1 MDENKTEEEL
11 IAELAKL
18 RQRIVE
24 LERLETASLQMETAL
39 RLSEEKYSKA
49 FLCNPEPMMITNFR
63 DGCYVEINEAFLKV
77 TGYKYH
83 EVIGHTVHELKTYV
97 SGEERDYILKQI
109 QEQGSIRNLQ
119 IKFRIKSGEVRTF
132 LLSAE
137 TIEMG
142 GQLHILTVTKDITH
156 QRMMEERLRKN
167 EAELRIIMKNA
178 NGVIFTLSPEG
189 KFIFVS
195 PGWTEALG
203 HEIAEVEGCSFE
215 VFVHPDDV
223 HLCTSFF
230 EKVVFTGEPQK
241 GVEYRV
247 KHRDGSWRWYT
258 CSGAPVRDEARN
270 PLYYVGIS
278 VDINEHKHIEE
289 ALRESERRFRDMLE
303 NVKLAAGIL
312 DNQGRLTFCNDFL
325 LELSGWKREE
335 VIGRDWGQTFVPQDI
350 RERDMR
356 IINRSLEG
364 RVAPS
369 YGESEI
375 KIKSGEHRTM
385 LWNNTL
391 IINPDGSSGFASI
404 AEDITERRDAEKR
417 SQALMKELK
426 SVNRDLKDFAYIVSH
441 DLKAPL
447 RGIRSLAEWIY
458 RDYYDKFDEEGK
470 EQLAM
475 LMNRSK
481 RMHNLMDG
489 ILRYSRINY
498 YKEDDTSINLN
509 DIVTEAIQM
518 LTPPDN
524 ISIIIENQLPL
535 LMLNRTRIQQ
545 LFENLIGNAI
555 KYMDKA
561 NGQVRISCESHGEF
575 WQFCIQDNGC
585 GIEAR
590 HFEKIFTIFQTLK
603 PRDEYESTGI
613 GLTIVKKI
621 VELYGGKVWVES
633 KIGEG
638 STFYFTL
645 PTLQNCFWRM
655 NAIN

>member
-1 MDENKTEEEL
+1 MDENKTKEEL

-24 LERLETASLQMETAL
+24 LERLETESLQMETAL
-39 RLSEEKYSKA
+39 RLSEEKYAKA
-49 FLCNPEPMMITNFR
+49 FLCNPEPISITNLR
-63 DGCYVEINEAFLKV
+63 DGRYVEVNEAFLKV

-83 EVIGHTVHELKTYV
+83 EVIGHTVQELEIYAVAEKRNYL
-97 SGEERDYILKQI
+97 IKQI
-109 QEQGSIRNLQ
+109 QEKGSIRNLQ

-142 GQLHILTVTKDITH
+142 GQLHILSVTKDITH

-215 VFVHPDDV
+215 LFVHPDDV

-258 CSGAPVRDEARN
+258 CSGAPVRDEARH

-278 VDINEHKHIEE
+278 VDITEQKHIEE

-335 VIGRDWGQTFVPQDI
+335 IIGRDWGQTFVPQDI

-356 IINRSLEG
+356 IINESLDK

-375 KIKSGEHRTM
+375 LTKSGERRTM

-404 AEDITERRDAEKR
+404 AEDITERRVAEKR
-417 SQALMKELK
+417 SQELMLELK
-426 SVNRDLKDFAYIVSH
+426 SVNRELKDFAYIVSH
-441 DLKAPL
+441 DLKSPL

-458 RDYYDKFDEEGK
+458 SDYYDKFDEEGK
-470 EQLAM
+470 EQLNM
-475 LMNRSK
+475 LMQRTK
-481 RMHNLMDG
+481 RMHNLLDG
-489 ILRYSRINY
+489 ILRYSRLSF
-498 YKEDDTSINLN
+498 KEENNSINTK
-509 DIVTEAIQM
+509 DVVMEAIQM
-518 LTPPDN
+518 LEPPDN
-524 ISIIIENQLPL
+524 ISIIIENDLPL
-535 LMLNRTRIQQ
+535 LMLNRTRTQQ
-545 LFENLIGNAI
+545 LFENLISNAI
-555 KYMDKA
+555 RYMDKA
-561 NGQVRISCESHGEF
+561 KGQVRIACENHGEF
-575 WQFCIQDNGC
+575 WKFSIQDNGC

-603 PRDEYESTGI
+603 PRDEFESTGI

-621 VELYGGKVWVES
+621 VELYGGKIWVES

-638 STFYFTL
+638 STFHFTL
-645 PTLQNCFWRM
+645 PTLQNSFWR
-655 NAIN
+655 INTAK